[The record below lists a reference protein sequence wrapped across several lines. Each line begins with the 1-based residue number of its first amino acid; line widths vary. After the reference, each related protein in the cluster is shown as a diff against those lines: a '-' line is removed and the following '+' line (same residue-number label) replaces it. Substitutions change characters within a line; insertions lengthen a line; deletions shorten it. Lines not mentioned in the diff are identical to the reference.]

1 MLSSLIESAKEAHRT
16 GAWDNALAQ
25 YSTALTLA
33 PEDPRTTADVLR
45 RMAAVYRERGD
56 LDLAQEKLQLSR
68 EVAEK
73 GGIQDKLAATLNSL
87 GLVEMLRGNREEASA
102 LYLEARKIADELG
115 DDGIVAVVDQ
125 NLGILANIG
134 GNVALALLSYR
145 SALARY
151 RRLGDDSNACLAL
164 NNMGMAHVDLGE
176 WHAAESCFN
185 EATELAE
192 RLGDPMR
199 TGLVELNRAELHIKR
214 RRYDAARE
222 SCDRALQVFQRLR
235 SKQYI
240 GEAYKFAGILHRET
254 GKPDQADTYFALSL
268 GLGETAQNPLLQAE
282 TQMEWAL
289 LHLDEER
296 KQEGIL
302 RLNRALGIFRDLQAR
317 REILDIER
325 RLERLKELYLP
336 AVEAWGTRSTEAKD
350 PFQTGHALRVAEY
363 STRLATEI
371 GMEGWS
377 LTWLKL
383 GALLHDVGN
392 IALPEEVLQKS
403 DALSAE
409 EREMV
414 QVHTVMGDSL
424 VAQLDF
430 PAEVRPV
437 VRSHHEHWA
446 GTGYPDGLKG
456 EEIPLGARIVS
467 IAEVYD
473 ALTSPRS
480 FRPAYPPERALQVM
494 EQECTG
500 MFDPALFSTFRKMLL
515 AGGTDAAEGITVEV
529 TAQS

>member
-1 MLSSLIESAKEAHRT
+1 MLSSLIESAKEAHRS
-16 GAWDNALAQ
+16 GAWDDALAQ
-25 YSTALTLA
+25 YSTALSLA
-33 PEDPRTTADVLR
+33 PEDAHATADILR

-56 LDLAQEKLQLSR
+56 LDLAQEKLQQSR
-68 EVAEK
+68 DVAHKAGDSEL
-73 GGIQDKLAATLNSL
+73 LAAALN
-87 GLVEMLRGNREEASA
+87 GLAVLEMLRGNREPATA
-102 LYLEARKIADELG
+102 LYVEARAIANSGGSDRM
-115 DDGIVAVVDQ
+115 VAIVDQ
-125 NLGILANIG
+125 NLGILANIE

-145 SALARY
+145 SALERY
-151 RRLGDDSNACLAL
+151 RRMGDEPNACTAL

-176 WHAAESCFN
+176 WQAAESCFD
-185 EATELAE
+185 EAQELAE
-192 RLGDPMR
+192 QLGDAMR
-199 TGLVELNRAELHIKR
+199 TGMVELNRSELHIKR

-235 SKQYI
+235 SKQMI

-254 GKPDQADTYFALSL
+254 GKPDHADTYFALSL

-282 TQMEWAL
+282 TQMAWAL
-289 LHLDEER
+289 LHLEEER

-302 RLNRALGIFRDLQAR
+302 RLNRALGIFRNLQAR
-317 REILDIER
+317 REVLDIER
-325 RLERLKELYLP
+325 RLDRLKELYLP
-336 AVEAWGTRSTEAKD
+336 AVEAWGAKSTEAKD

-363 STRLATEI
+363 STRLAREI

-377 LTWLKL
+377 LTWLRL

-392 IALPEEVLQKS
+392 VALPEEVLQKS
-403 DALSAE
+403 DALSPE

-456 EEIPLGARIVS
+456 EQIPLGARIVS

-480 FRPAYPPERALQVM
+480 FRVAYTPERALQVM

-500 MFDPALFSTFRKMLL
+500 MFDPALFTTFREMLL
-515 AGGTDAAEGITVEV
+515 AGGTNVAEGIT
-529 TAQS
+529 